1 MEENKTAT
9 SHIQLEG
16 ASNWNVWKF
25 QSMILLR
32 SQDLLKVVQGI
43 SVKPEDEIERAKW
56 EKLDAK
62 AQTWLVTRMS
72 ESAMMHIL
80 TCTSSAE
87 MWKKLVSVY
96 EQTSETSIHI
106 VQQRFFQ
113 YKYEEGTEMSTF
125 LSKIEELKN
134 QLKQM
139 GENVSEKFVI
149 TKVLMSLP
157 VSYKH
162 FVSAWESAP
171 DNKQTYDNLVS
182 RLLIEEERL
191 KDREDVP
198 QPSAAFVAK
207 KVEKKNVK
215 CYKCGKL
222 GHFQSECM
230 SRRNNNS
237 SNTSDRQ
244 SKRCFY
250 CKKVGHLKS
259 ECWFKKGKDKD
270 SATGNAF
277 VIMNSSGH
285 FEKSQWL
292 VDTGASQHMCRD
304 RNLFTTYHPITNKS
318 VIVGNGI
325 AISVHGSGKVALQ
338 AFDGRRWID
347 TTIDNVL
354 YVPELKTNLFAVN
367 CVTDR
372 GYETITLV
380 NC

>member
-32 SQDLLKVVQGI
+32 SQDLLKVVLGI

-87 MWKKLVSVY
+87 MWKKLASVY

-113 YKYEEGTEMSTF
+113 YKYEEGTEMSIF

-149 TKVLMSLP
+149 T
-157 VSYKH
+157 
-162 FVSAWESAP
+162 
-171 DNKQTYDNLVS
+171 
-182 RLLIEEERL
+182 
-191 KDREDVP
+191 
-198 QPSAAFVAK
+198 
-207 KVEKKNVK
+207 
-215 CYKCGKL
+215 
-222 GHFQSECM
+222 
-230 SRRNNNS
+230 
-237 SNTSDRQ
+237 
-244 SKRCFY
+244 
-250 CKKVGHLKS
+250 
-259 ECWFKKGKDKD
+259 
-270 SATGNAF
+270 
-277 VIMNSSGH
+277 
-285 FEKSQWL
+285 
-292 VDTGASQHMCRD
+292 
-304 RNLFTTYHPITNKS
+304 
-318 VIVGNGI
+318 
-325 AISVHGSGKVALQ
+325 
-338 AFDGRRWID
+338 
-347 TTIDNVL
+347 
-354 YVPELKTNLFAVN
+354 
-367 CVTDR
+367 
-372 GYETITLV
+372 
-380 NC
+380 